1 MYKNHPLNLDVT
13 DIFELVTKVA
23 QKRNHHVPH
32 ETSELVIGK
41 ALTHT
46 AHPLFFFII
55 NMNDQTMQLARTS
68 TNSMDP
74 LRFIKLELIIFKKQ
88 T

>member
-41 ALTHT
+41 ALTHCSSIKI
-46 AHPLFFFII
+46 FIII
-55 NMNDQTMQLARTS
+55 NMDVQIS
-68 TNSMDP
+68 
-74 LRFIKLELIIFKKQ
+74 LREPRLIP
-88 T
+88 

>member
-32 ETSELVIGK
+32 ETSELVVGK
-41 ALTHT
+41 ALTHCSSIK
-46 AHPLFFFII
+46 FFII
-55 NMNDQTMQLARTS
+55 INMDVQTS
-68 TNSMDP
+68 
-74 LRFIKLELIIFKKQ
+74 LREPRLIPWVLKL
-88 T
+88 TTM